1 MSLLSAARRVS
12 DGVNRAAI
20 VLCVACVL
28 AMLAISFTGFL
39 YTLFTGDALSWTY
52 SLARLFLPWIGLVST
67 TIALRSGEH
76 VAMTLLVRLLP
87 APLVKLAAIATLLV
101 MAGFALLMI
110 WYGWSFFL
118 NATQVYMV
126 SDTIQI
132 SHHWTAITVPLT
144 GAIFLLHLV
153 YGFDLLEHFSDEN
166 ALIDEALDDP
176 EIDDSVLDSKSEV
189 RP

>member
-1 MSLLSAARRVS
+1 MTILRVARRLS
-12 DGVNRAAI
+12 DGVNQAAI

-28 AMLAISFTGFL
+28 AMLAISFIGFL
-39 YTLFTGDALSWTY
+39 YKLFTGGALSWTY

-87 APLVKLAAIATLLV
+87 VPLVKAAAVGTLLV
-101 MAGFALLMI
+101 MALFALLLI

-126 SDTIQI
+126 SDNIQI
-132 SHHWTAITVPLT
+132 SRHWTAITVPLT

-153 YGFDLLEHFSDEN
+153 HGYGLLEHFSGES
-166 ALIDEALDDP
+166 ALIEEALAEP
-176 EIDDSVLDSKSEV
+176 LES

>member
-1 MSLLSAARRVS
+1 
-12 DGVNRAAI
+12 
-20 VLCVACVL
+20 
-28 AMLAISFTGFL
+28 
-39 YTLFTGDALSWTY
+39 
-52 SLARLFLPWIGLVST
+52 
-67 TIALRSGEH
+67 
-76 VAMTLLVRLLP
+76 
-87 APLVKLAAIATLLV
+87 
-101 MAGFALLMI
+101 
-110 WYGWSFFL
+110 
-118 NATQVYMV
+118 MV

-176 EIDDSVLDSKSEV
+176 GIDDSVLDSKSEV